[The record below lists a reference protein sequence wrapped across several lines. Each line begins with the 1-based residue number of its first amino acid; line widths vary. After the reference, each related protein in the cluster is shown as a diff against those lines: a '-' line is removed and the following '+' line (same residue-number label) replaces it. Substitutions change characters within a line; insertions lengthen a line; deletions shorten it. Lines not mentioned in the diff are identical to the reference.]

1 MKVFR
6 ASPRGKLKQ
15 ALAGKLAG
23 TMFPVLGLNGM
34 RVSSSQAHLYWISRE
49 KRLRGFHKKFADRL
63 LQRGH

>member
-15 ALAGKLAG
+15 ALAEKLAR
-23 TMFPVLGLNGM
+23 TMFPVLDLNGR
-34 RVSSSQAHLYWISRE
+34 RVPSSKAHLHWINRE
-49 KRLRGFHKKFADRL
+49 KRLRGFQKKFADRE